1 MPTVSLPV
9 EGLEQIW
16 ALFPGAR
23 PGTRPRYLPA
33 APAHAAAGL
42 YTDEAYMAP
51 VRDLV
56 RREEALNSS
65 GRSPSGRPSLR
76 CRSTKPLVAGADSPS
91 ERPGCAGAG
100 IAQGRNAASSPVD
113 PRRASRDQHRQR
125 GGLDELRQAHPGRLH
140 Q

>member
-16 ALFPGAR
+16 ALFPGVR

-76 CRSTKPLVAGADSPS
+76 CRSTSRWLRAPT
-91 ERPGCAGAG
+91 
-100 IAQGRNAASSPVD
+100 AQAS
-113 PRRASRDQHRQR
+113 DQVVQ
-125 GGLDELRQAHPGRLH
+125 GPELRRTFVKRTWADYISSRRSDS
-140 Q
+140 